1 MIGIDTNVLVRY
13 ITQDDAVQ
21 SLIASNW
28 IEETCSI
35 ESPGWISVIVLC
47 EIVWV
52 LSRAYGYDRE
62 SIQLVLQRIFQAG
75 ELSVEQRESA
85 WSALRDYA
93 QGSADFSDYLMAHIN
108 HAAGC
113 KYTVTYDRK
122 ASTHHLV
129 RLLK

>member
-1 MIGIDTNVLVRY
+1 MIGVDTNVLIRY
-13 ITQDDAVQ
+13 ITQDDETQ
-21 SLIASNW
+21 STLASNW
-28 IEETCSI
+28 IEENCSI

-75 ELSVEQRESA
+75 ELAVEQQEYA

-93 QGSADFSDYLMAHIN
+93 HGSADFSDYLIAHIN
-108 HAAGC
+108 HAVGC
-113 KYTVTYDRK
+113 KHTVTFDRK
-122 ASTHHLV
+122 ASNHRLV